1 MAQHIKLDQD
11 KDTLILDVAKTALRT
26 AKSAQTRKGGSA
38 FYPTGDGQGVLVGGM
53 ADHGV
58 DKWDPE
64 TGEQSPLWE
73 GISQEELDAKGE
85 EILNAAKTDTEAQIT
100 IVNTTINEAQQAIE
114 ANREGLESE
123 AYLRAEGDKRAQEA
137 AAAVKAE
144 TDKLVTKYDE
154 MDTSVSSVKN
164 DLKNVMTSTTQLEQD
179 MIVSTLIE
187 YAVGDSDT
195 TPPDLATYWLGE
207 PNNSVSVLSDPWGPT
222 TPERTPGTYIW
233 MRTRVTF
240 GDGGQETSAPVLV
253 TGNTGAQGV
262 PGEPGEDGL
271 PGAAGANGKTS
282 YLHLAYADSA
292 DGRTDFSTSD
302 SNRDYIGQYTDFT
315 QQDST
320 DPSKYTWSKIKGA
333 TGAQGLK
340 GDPGATGLPGAP
352 GADGR
357 TSYAHF
363 AYANSAD
370 GRTDFSTTNGVGK
383 KYLGQYVDFVAAD
396 STDPTKYTWSLIVG
410 PQGPQGVPGEP
421 GEDGI
426 PGAKG
431 ADGKTSYLHLAYA
444 NSADGKNGFST
455 TDSNRDY
462 IGQYTDF
469 TQADSS
475 DPSKYTWSKIKGA
488 TGAQG
493 LKGDPGATGLP
504 GAPGA
509 DGRTSYAHFAYAN
522 SSDGRTDFSTTN
534 GTNKK
539 YLGQYVDFVEAD
551 STDPTKYTW
560 SLIVGPQGPQGPQG
574 VAGAKGDKGD
584 DGVTRY
590 SYFAYGT
597 SASGANF
604 SKTPT
609 SNSTYIGVCVTTAAT
624 QPTDPAKYTWSLT
637 KGATGPAG
645 PQGAAGAKGDVGED
659 GKTYYTFF
667 AYATNS
673 SGANFSKTPTSSST
687 YMGVCITLSATQPTD
702 PSKYTWSLTKGAQGA
717 TGAQGVSVSALT
729 PFWQL
734 SEAKPAQPVNK
745 SPGGGWTSTEPAY
758 VRGKKLWTCSRID
771 YSNGQWSWTSVQ
783 QSSAF
788 DAAELALTTA
798 NGKNRRFVQP
808 TTPDV
813 PVADLTQGDEWWQ
826 TSSKPPET
834 YWMGTPNNSVSV
846 LVDHSGEVEHI
857 WVWNGSR
864 WALNRLSAEDIIV
877 SGSVAAGLVTADFF
891 DGARIRGGE
900 FVTSNELI
908 RLNNAGLIM
917 DGKSGERLVT
927 LNATDGTATFQNVAI
942 INGSLSVPT
951 IEGGSIEGA
960 DYKLTA
966 GTGENKQ
973 IVAQINSSGVI
984 FGDHLA
990 YAKNSK
996 GKWVLSLKGTVQAG
1010 GTVSGAH
1017 VKGGIITTN
1026 TSYDPDDPAWE
1037 FDYVETDPA
1046 KAAVKYRGV
1055 WITSGGLFSYKNNGK
1070 KEYAFAVQVDGSVVF
1085 DGPVISNA
1093 TLTAPLLQTDPA
1105 TDRGIKI
1112 VGNTLTAFSRSGTPM
1127 LSLNGDTGSAVLVG
1141 GFKTAPNGRR
1151 LEITNSVYGDVS
1163 VGAIHGY
1170 DLIGESWHIVGTSDR
1185 TSTSDIDNWYTASLG
1200 IGINPQQ
1207 PEINIRYENR
1217 YKATVMSLLADRID
1231 IIGAG
1236 DGRNPYGDGVYVND
1250 RRIDWEQSWANLPLA
1265 NGASMVGIAQYG
1277 QRAGLLVFRGRIKCT
1292 GSGDCDLFDLSSI
1305 YSGFE
1310 TSSVNRTWIIGT
1322 MTNGIA
1328 TTARAYIPAGS
1339 TMLRVN
1345 NGPHDWVDVGSIVIG
1360 L

>member
-1 MAQHIKLDQD
+1 MALHP
-11 KDTLILDVAKTALRT
+11 ILSPTSTQTIARLGVTALRT
-26 AKSAQTRKGGSA
+26 AQSMQTRKGGSA

-85 EILNAAKTDTEAQIT
+85 EILGAAKEDTAAQIT
-100 IVNTTINEAQQAIE
+100 LVNTTITEAQQAIE
-114 ANREGLESE
+114 ANREGIEAE
-123 AYLRAEGDKRAQEA
+123 AYLRAEGDKLAQDA
-137 AAAVKAE
+137 AAAVKTE
-144 TDKLVTKYDE
+144 TDRLSTKYDE
-154 MDTSVSSVKN
+154 MDTSVKNVKN

-195 TPPDLATYWLGE
+195 TPPDVTTYWMGE
-207 PNNSVSVLSDPWGPT
+207 PNNSVSVLSDPWSPD
-222 TPERTPGTYIW
+222 TPERTPGTYVW

-253 TGNTGAQGV
+253 TGNTGAQGPQGV

-271 PGAAGANGKTS
+271 PGAAGTNGKTS
-282 YLHLAYADSA
+282 YLHLAYANSA

-320 DPSKYTWSKIKGA
+320 DPSKYAWSKIKGA

-370 GRTDFSTTNGVGK
+370 GK
-383 KYLGQYVDFVAAD
+383 
-396 STDPTKYTWSLIVG
+396 
-410 PQGPQGVPGEP
+410 
-421 GEDGI
+421 
-426 PGAKG
+426 
-431 ADGKTSYLHLAYA
+431 
-444 NSADGKNGFST
+444 
-455 TDSNRDY
+455 
-462 IGQYTDF
+462 
-469 TQADSS
+469 
-475 DPSKYTWSKIKGA
+475 
-488 TGAQG
+488 
-493 LKGDPGATGLP
+493 
-504 GAPGA
+504 
-509 DGRTSYAHFAYAN
+509 
-522 SSDGRTDFSTTN
+522 TDFSTTN

-539 YLGQYVDFVEAD
+539 YIGQYVDFVEAD

-560 SLIVGPQGPQGPQG
+560 SLIVGPQGPQG
-574 VAGAKGDKGD
+574 VAGAKGDKGE

-604 SKTPT
+604 STTPT
-609 SNSTYIGVCVTTAAT
+609 SASTYIGVCVTTAAT
-624 QPTDPAKYTWSLT
+624 QPTDPTKYTWSLT

-659 GKTYYTFF
+659 GKTYYTYF
-667 AYATNS
+667 AYGTSA
-673 SGANFSKTPTSSST
+673 SGANFSTTPTANST
-687 YMGVCITLSATQPTD
+687 YMGVCITLSATQPTT
-702 PSKYTWSLTKGAQGA
+702 PASYTWSLTKGNQGA

-734 SEAKPAQPVNK
+734 SESKPAQPVNK
-745 SPGGGWTSTEPAY
+745 SPGGGWSSSEPAY

-788 DAAELALTTA
+788 EAAELALTTA
-798 NGKNRRFVQP
+798 NGKNRRYVQP
-808 TTPDV
+808 STPVVDTSE
-813 PVADLTQGDEWWQ
+813 LTQGDEWWQ

-846 LVDHSGEVEHI
+846 LVDHSDEVEHI
-857 WVWNGSR
+857 WVWNGTR

-877 SGSVAAGLVTADFF
+877 SGTVAAGLVTADFF
-891 DGARIRGGE
+891 DGARIMGGE

-908 RLNNAGLIM
+908 RLNNAGLVM

-927 LNATDGTATFQNVAI
+927 LNATDGTATFQHVAI

-960 DYKLTA
+960 DYKLTT
-966 GTGENKQ
+966 GTGANKQ
-973 IVAQINSSGVI
+973 IVAQINSSGI
-984 FGDHLA
+984 SFGDKLTF
-990 YAKNSK
+990 AKKS
-996 GKWVLSLKGTVQAG
+996 GEWVLSLKGAIQTG
-1010 GTVSGAH
+1010 GEISGPVITAPTIQTSSEANT
-1017 VKGGIITTN
+1017 GIK
-1026 TSYDPDDPAWE
+1026 
-1037 FDYVETDPA
+1037 F
-1046 KAAVKYRGV
+1046 
-1055 WITSGGLFSYKNNGK
+1055 TSGGLVAYDT
-1070 KEYAFAVQVDGSVVF
+1070 DGNVTFTLDDS
-1085 DGPVISNA
+1085 GQIMMAGALLSNA
-1093 TLTAPLLQTDPA
+1093 TLTAPILQTNPA
-1105 TDRGIKI
+1105 ENRGIKI
-1112 VGNTLTAFSRSGTPM
+1112 AGQTFKAYRNDGTKMVNIDVNGSGVAEFTGTFRTGSSGSVMEMLSYSSGVSSVQGGGQLRSVIGDKTIWNMWGHYGESGYAGQLWEYTWGLGVAGSDFLTAKVT
-1127 LSLNGDTGSAVLVG
+1127 NTGSQMFIQADTVRISSTTAG
-1141 GFKTAPNGRR
+1141 G
-1151 LEITNSVYGDVS
+1151 
-1163 VGAIHGY
+1163 
-1170 DLIGESWHIVGTSDR
+1170 
-1185 TSTSDIDNWYTASLG
+1185 
-1200 IGINPQQ
+1200 
-1207 PEINIRYENR
+1207 
-1217 YKATVMSLLADRID
+1217 
-1231 IIGAG
+1231 
-1236 DGRNPYGDGVYVND
+1236 GVYVNN
-1250 RRIDWEQSWANLPLA
+1250 RRIDWEQSWTNLPLA
-1265 NGASMVGIAQYG
+1265 NGATAVGTAQYG

-1292 GSGDCDLFDLSSI
+1292 GSGDCDLFDLSAI
-1305 YSGFE
+1305 YGGFE
-1310 TSSVNRTWIIGT
+1310 TSNVNRTWIIGT
-1322 MTNGIA
+1322 MTNGLA
-1328 TTARAYIPAGS
+1328 TTARAYIPANS

-1345 NGPHDWVDVGSIVIG
+1345 NGPHDWVDTGSIVIG

>member
-1 MAQHIKLDQD
+1 MAQHLQINIDP
-11 KDTLILDVAKTALRT
+11 DTLAMQVAQTALRT
-26 AKSAQTRKGGSA
+26 AQENQTRKAANVYIPS
-38 FYPTGDGQGVLVGGM
+38 GDGTGVLIGDTAENGGISRY
-53 ADHGV
+53 
-58 DKWDPE
+58 DPE
-64 TGEQSPLWE
+64 SETQSPLWE
-73 GISQEELDAKGE
+73 GVSQEELDAKAE
-85 EILNAAKTDTEAQIT
+85 EILGAAKEDTAAQIT
-100 IVNTTINEAQQAIE
+100 IVNTTITEAQQQIE
-114 ANREGLESE
+114 SNREGLEKE
-123 AYLRAEGDKRAQEA
+123 AYLRAEADKLAQDA

-144 TDKLVTKYDE
+144 TDKLATKYDT
-154 MDTSVSSVKN
+154 MDTDVKSVKS
-164 DLKNVMTSTTQLEQD
+164 DLTKVMSSTTQLEQD

-195 TPPDLATYWLGE
+195 VPPDLATYWTGE

-253 TGNTGAQGV
+253 TGNTGAQGPQGV
-262 PGEPGEDGL
+262 PGEPGADGL
-271 PGAAGANGKTS
+271 PGAAGTNGKTS
-282 YLHLAYADSA
+282 YLHLAYANSA
-292 DGRTDFSTSD
+292 DGTTGFSTTD
-302 SNRDYIGQYTDFT
+302 SNRDYIGQYTDFVKA
-315 QQDST
+315 DST
-320 DPSKYTWSKIKGA
+320 DPSKYAWSKIKGA

-352 GADGR
+352 GADGK

-421 GEDGI
+421 GADGL
-426 PGAKG
+426 PGAAG
-431 ADGKTSYLHLAYA
+431 TNGKTSYLHLAYA
-444 NSADGKNGFST
+444 NSADGTTGFST

-469 TQADSS
+469 VKADST
-475 DPSKYTWSKIKGA
+475 DPSKYAWSKIKGA

-509 DGRTSYAHFAYAN
+509 DGKTSYAHFAYAN
-522 SSDGRTDFSTTN
+522 SADGRTDFSTTN
-534 GTNKK
+534 GVGKK
-539 YLGQYVDFVEAD
+539 YLGQYVDFVAAD

-574 VAGAKGDKGD
+574 VAGAKGDPGE
-584 DGVTRY
+584 DGITRY

-597 SASGANF
+597 SSSGANF
-604 SKTPT
+604 STTPT
-609 SNSTYIGVCVTTAAT
+609 SNSTYIGVCVTTSAT
-624 QPTDPAKYTWSLT
+624 QPTDPSKYTWSLT

-734 SEAKPAQPVNK
+734 AESKPSQPVNK
-745 SPGGGWTSTEPAY
+745 SPGGGWSSTEPTYA
-758 VRGKKLWTCSRID
+758 RGKKLWTCSRID

-788 DAAELALTTA
+788 EAAELALTTA

-808 TTPDV
+808 ATPDV
-813 PVADLTQGDEWWQ
+813 PAAELTQGDEWWQ

-834 YWMGTPNNSVSV
+834 YWMGEPNNSVSV

-927 LNATDGTATFQNVAI
+927 LNATDGTATFQHVAI

-960 DYKLTA
+960 DYRLTTGS
-966 GTGENKQ
+966 GTTKQ
-973 IVAQINSSGVI
+973 TIARINSDGVV
-984 FGDHLA
+984 FGDHLS
-990 YAKNSK
+990 YAKNK
-996 GKWVLSLKGTVQAG
+996 QGVWVLSLKGAIQSG
-1010 GTVSGAH
+1010 GEISGP
-1017 VKGGIITTN
+1017 IITAPTIQTSSAEN
-1026 TSYDPDDPAWE
+1026 TGLK
-1037 FDYVETDPA
+1037 F
-1046 KAAVKYRGV
+1046 
-1055 WITSGGLFSYKNNGK
+1055 TSGGLVAYDT
-1070 KEYAFAVQVDGSVVF
+1070 DGDTTFTLDNTGRIMMV
-1085 DGPVISNA
+1085 GALLSNA
-1093 TLTAPLLQTDPA
+1093 TLTAPILQTNPA
-1105 TDRGIKI
+1105 DKRGIKI
-1112 VGNTLTAFSRSGTPM
+1112 AGNVFTAYSNSGVPM

-1141 GFKTAPNGRR
+1141 GFKTAQSGRR

-1170 DLIGESWHIVGTSDR
+1170 DQVGESWHIVGTSDR
-1185 TSTSDIDNWYTASLG
+1185 TSPSEIDNWYTASLG

-1236 DGRNPYGDGVYVND
+1236 DGRNPYGDGVYVNN
-1250 RRIDWEQSWANLPLA
+1250 RRIDWEQSWTNLPLA
-1265 NGASMVGIAQYG
+1265 NGATAVGTAQYG
-1277 QRAGLLVFRGRIKCT
+1277 QRAGLLVFRGRIKCANT
-1292 GSGDCDLFDLSSI
+1292 GDCDLFDLASV

-1310 TSSVNRTWIIGT
+1310 TLSVNRTWIIST
-1322 MTNGIA
+1322 MTKGVA
-1328 TTARAYIPAGS
+1328 TTARAFIPAGS

-1345 NGPHDWVDVGSIVIG
+1345 NGPHDWVDIGSIVIG

>member
-1 MAQHIKLDQD
+1 MALHP
-11 KDTLILDVAKTALRT
+11 ILSPTSAQTIARLGVTALRT
-26 AKSAQTRKGGSA
+26 AQSMQTRKSGSA
-38 FYPTGDGQGVLVGGM
+38 FYPTGDGTGILVGGM

-73 GISQEELDAKGE
+73 GISQEELDAKAD
-85 EILNAAKTDTEAQIT
+85 EILGAAKEDTAAQIT
-100 IVNTTINEAQQAIE
+100 IVNNTITEAQQAIKS
-114 ANREGLESE
+114 NHDGLEQE
-123 AYLRAEGDKRAQEA
+123 ASLRAEGDKLAQEA
-137 AAAVKAE
+137 AKAVKEE
-144 TDKLVTKYDE
+144 TDRLSTKYDE
-154 MDTSVSSVKN
+154 MDTSVTNVKN
-164 DLKNVMTSTTQLEQD
+164 DLKTVMTSTTQLEQD

-195 TPPDLATYWLGE
+195 VPPDLATYWTGE
-207 PNNSVSVLSDPWGPT
+207 PNNSVSVLSDPWGTT

-253 TGNTGAQGV
+253 TGNTGAQGPQGV

-271 PGAAGANGKTS
+271 PGAAGTNGKTS
-282 YLHLAYADSA
+282 YLHLAYANSS

-315 QQDST
+315 QADST
-320 DPSKYTWSKIKGA
+320 DPSKYAWSKIKGA
-333 TGAQGLK
+333 QGAQGLK

-352 GADGR
+352 GADGK

-370 GRTDFSTTNGVGK
+370 GK
-383 KYLGQYVDFVAAD
+383 
-396 STDPTKYTWSLIVG
+396 
-410 PQGPQGVPGEP
+410 
-421 GEDGI
+421 
-426 PGAKG
+426 
-431 ADGKTSYLHLAYA
+431 
-444 NSADGKNGFST
+444 
-455 TDSNRDY
+455 
-462 IGQYTDF
+462 
-469 TQADSS
+469 
-475 DPSKYTWSKIKGA
+475 
-488 TGAQG
+488 
-493 LKGDPGATGLP
+493 
-504 GAPGA
+504 
-509 DGRTSYAHFAYAN
+509 
-522 SSDGRTDFSTTN
+522 TDFSTTN

-539 YLGQYVDFVEAD
+539 YIGQYVDFVEAD

-560 SLIVGPQGPQGPQG
+560 SLIVGPQGPQG
-574 VAGAKGDKGD
+574 VAGAKGDKGE

-604 SKTPT
+604 STTPT
-609 SNSTYIGVCVTTAAT
+609 SASTYIGVCVTTAAT
-624 QPTDPAKYTWSLT
+624 QPTDPTKYTWSLT

-659 GKTYYTFF
+659 GKTYYTYF
-667 AYATNS
+667 AYGTSA
-673 SGANFSKTPTSSST
+673 SGANFSTTPTANST
-687 YMGVCITLSATQPTD
+687 YMGVCITLDATQPTT
-702 PSKYTWSLTKGAQGA
+702 PASYTWSLTKGATGA

-729 PFWQL
+729 PFWQM
-734 SEAKPAQPVNK
+734 SESKPAQPVNK
-745 SPGGGWTSTEPAY
+745 TPGGGWSSTEPAY

-798 NGKNRRFVQP
+798 DGKNRRYVQP
-808 TTPDV
+808 STPVVDV
-813 PVADLTQGDEWWQ
+813 SELTQGDEWWQ

-857 WVWNGSR
+857 WVWNGTR

-908 RLNNAGLIM
+908 RLNNVGLIM

-927 LNATDGTATFQNVAI
+927 LNATDGTATFNSVAI

-973 IVAQINSSGVI
+973 IVAQINSSGVM

-1037 FDYVETDPA
+1037 FDYVETDPT

-1055 WITSGGLFSYKNNGK
+1055 WITSGGLFAYKNNGK
-1070 KEYAFAVQVDGSVVF
+1070 KEYAFAVQADGSVVF

-1105 TDRGIKI
+1105 ADRGIKI
-1112 VGNTLTAFSRSGTPM
+1112 VGNTLTAFSRTGTPM

-1141 GFKTAPNGRR
+1141 GFKTAQSGRR

-1170 DLIGESWHIVGTSDR
+1170 DLVGESWHIVGSSDR

-1217 YKATVMSLLADRID
+1217 YKSTVMSLLADRID

-1236 DGRNPYGDGVYVND
+1236 DGRNPYGDGVYVNN
-1250 RRIDWEQSWANLPLA
+1250 RRIDWEQSWTNLPLA
-1265 NGASMVGIAQYG
+1265 NGATAVGTAQYG

-1292 GSGDCDLFDLSSI
+1292 NTGDCDLFDLSSI

-1310 TSSVNRTWIIGT
+1310 TSTVNRTWIIGT
-1322 MTNGIA
+1322 MTNGLA

-1345 NGPHDWVDVGSIVIG
+1345 NGPHDWVDIGSIVIG

>member
-1 MAQHIKLDQD
+1 M
-11 KDTLILDVAKTALRT
+11 
-26 AKSAQTRKGGSA
+26 
-38 FYPTGDGQGVLVGGM
+38 
-53 ADHGV
+53 
-58 DKWDPE
+58 
-64 TGEQSPLWE
+64 
-73 GISQEELDAKGE
+73 
-85 EILNAAKTDTEAQIT
+85 
-100 IVNTTINEAQQAIE
+100 
-114 ANREGLESE
+114 
-123 AYLRAEGDKRAQEA
+123 
-137 AAAVKAE
+137 
-144 TDKLVTKYDE
+144 
-154 MDTSVSSVKN
+154 
-164 DLKNVMTSTTQLEQD
+164 
-179 MIVSTLIE
+179 
-187 YAVGDSDT
+187 
-195 TPPDLATYWLGE
+195 
-207 PNNSVSVLSDPWGPT
+207 
-222 TPERTPGTYIW
+222 
-233 MRTRVTF
+233 
-240 GDGGQETSAPVLV
+240 
-253 TGNTGAQGV
+253 
-262 PGEPGEDGL
+262 
-271 PGAAGANGKTS
+271 
-282 YLHLAYADSA
+282 AYANSA

-320 DPSKYTWSKIKGA
+320 DPSEYTWSKIKGA
-333 TGAQGLK
+333 QGLQGLK

-370 GRTDFSTTNGVGK
+370 GK
-383 KYLGQYVDFVAAD
+383 
-396 STDPTKYTWSLIVG
+396 
-410 PQGPQGVPGEP
+410 
-421 GEDGI
+421 
-426 PGAKG
+426 
-431 ADGKTSYLHLAYA
+431 
-444 NSADGKNGFST
+444 
-455 TDSNRDY
+455 
-462 IGQYTDF
+462 
-469 TQADSS
+469 
-475 DPSKYTWSKIKGA
+475 
-488 TGAQG
+488 
-493 LKGDPGATGLP
+493 
-504 GAPGA
+504 
-509 DGRTSYAHFAYAN
+509 
-522 SSDGRTDFSTTN
+522 TDFSTTN

-539 YLGQYVDFVEAD
+539 YIGQYVDFVEAD

-574 VAGAKGDKGD
+574 VAGAKGDKGE

-590 SYFAYGT
+590 SYFAYAT

-604 SKTPT
+604 SKTPAA
-609 SNSTYIGVCVTTAAT
+609 NSTYIGVCVTTAAT
-624 QPTDPAKYTWSLT
+624 QPTDPSKYTWSLT

-659 GKTYYTFF
+659 GKTYYTYF
-667 AYATNS
+667 AYATSS
-673 SGANFSKTPTSSST
+673 SGANFSTTPTANST
-687 YMGVCITLSATQPTD
+687 YMGVCITLSATQLTD

-729 PFWQL
+729 PFWQM
-734 SEAKPAQPVNK
+734 SESKPAQPVNK
-745 SPGGGWTSTEPAY
+745 SPGGGWSSTEPAY

-788 DAAELALTTA
+788 EAAELALTTA
-798 NGKNRRFVQP
+798 DGKNRRFVQP

-813 PVADLTQGDEWWQ
+813 PAAELTQGDEWWQ

-834 YWMGTPNNSVSV
+834 YWMGEPNNSVSV
-846 LVDHSGEVEHI
+846 CVDHSNEVEHI
-857 WVWNGSR
+857 WVWNGKR

-927 LNATDGTATFQNVAI
+927 LNATDGTATFQDVAI

-966 GTGENKQ
+966 GSGANKQ
-973 IVAQINSSGVI
+973 IVARINSDGII
-984 FGDHLA
+984 FGDHLS
-990 YAKNSK
+990 YAKNK
-996 GKWVLSLKGTVQAG
+996 QGQWVLSLAG
-1010 GTVSGAH
+1010 AIQSGGEISSA
-1017 VKGGIITTN
+1017 VITAPTIQ
-1026 TSYDPDDPAWE
+1026 TSSAE
-1037 FDYVETDPA
+1037 KTGLKF
-1046 KAAVKYRGV
+1046 
-1055 WITSGGLFSYKNNGK
+1055 TSGGLVAYNAAGDVT
-1070 KEYAFAVQVDGSVVF
+1070 FALDNAGGIMMAGAVL
-1085 DGPVISNA
+1085 SNA
-1093 TLTAPLLQTDPA
+1093 NLTAPILQTDSA
-1105 TDRGIKI
+1105 ADRGIKI

-1141 GFKTAPNGRR
+1141 GFKTAQSGRR
-1151 LEITNSVYGDVS
+1151 LEITNSVYGTVS

-1170 DLIGESWHIVGTSDR
+1170 DLVGESWHIVGSSDR
-1185 TSTSDIDNWYTASLG
+1185 TSTSDIDNWYTTSLG

-1207 PEINIRYENR
+1207 PEINVRYENR

-1250 RRIDWEQSWANLPLA
+1250 RRIDWEQSWTNIALA
-1265 NGASMVGIAQYG
+1265 NGATVVGTAQYG
-1277 QRAGLLVFRGRIKCT
+1277 QRAGLLTFRGRIKCA

-1305 YSGFE
+1305 YSDFE
-1310 TSSVNRTWIIGT
+1310 TSTVNRTWIIGT
-1322 MTNGIA
+1322 MTNGLA

-1345 NGPHDWVDVGSIVIG
+1345 NGPHDWVDIGSIVIG

>member
-1 MAQHIKLDQD
+1 MALHP
-11 KDTLILDVAKTALRT
+11 ILSPTSTQTIARLGVTALRT
-26 AKSAQTRKGGSA
+26 AQSMQTRKGGSA
-38 FYPTGDGQGVLVGGM
+38 FYPTGDGQGVLVGDM

-73 GISQEELDAKGE
+73 GISQEELDAKGD
-85 EILNAAKTDTEAQIT
+85 EILGAAKEDTAAQIT
-100 IVNTTINEAQQAIE
+100 IVNNTINEAQQAIE
-114 ANREGLESE
+114 SNREGIEAE
-123 AYLRAEGDKRAQEA
+123 AYLREEGDKRAQET

-144 TDKLVTKYDE
+144 TDRLSTKYDE
-154 MDTSVSSVKN
+154 MDTSVTSVKN
-164 DLKNVMTSTTQLEQD
+164 DLKHVMTSTTQLEQD

-195 TPPDLATYWLGE
+195 VPPDLATYWMGE

-253 TGNTGAQGV
+253 TGNTGAQGPQGV

-282 YLHLAYADSA
+282 YLHLAYANSA

-363 AYANSAD
+363 AYANSSD
-370 GRTDFSTTNGVGK
+370 GRTDFSTTNGVG
-383 KYLGQYVDFVAAD
+383 
-396 STDPTKYTWSLIVG
+396 
-410 PQGPQGVPGEP
+410 
-421 GEDGI
+421 
-426 PGAKG
+426 
-431 ADGKTSYLHLAYA
+431 
-444 NSADGKNGFST
+444 
-455 TDSNRDY
+455 
-462 IGQYTDF
+462 
-469 TQADSS
+469 
-475 DPSKYTWSKIKGA
+475 
-488 TGAQG
+488 
-493 LKGDPGATGLP
+493 
-504 GAPGA
+504 
-509 DGRTSYAHFAYAN
+509 
-522 SSDGRTDFSTTN
+522 
-534 GTNKK
+534 KK

-574 VAGAKGDKGD
+574 AAGAKGDKGD
-584 DGVTRY
+584 DGITRY

-597 SASGANF
+597 SANGANF

-609 SNSTYIGVCVTTAAT
+609 TTSTYIGVCVTTSPT
-624 QPTDPAKYTWSLT
+624 QPTDPSKYTWSLT

-659 GKTYYTFF
+659 GKTYYTYF
-667 AYATNS
+667 AYGTSA

-687 YMGVCITLSATQPTD
+687 HMGVCITLSATQPTD

-734 SEAKPAQPVNK
+734 AESKPAQPVNK
-745 SPGGGWTSTEPAY
+745 SPGGGWSSTEPAY

-788 DAAELALTTA
+788 EAAELALTTA
-798 NGKNRRFVQP
+798 NGKNRRYVQP
-808 TTPDV
+808 STPVVD
-813 PVADLTQGDEWWQ
+813 ANELTQGDEWWQ

-834 YWMGTPNNSVSV
+834 YWMGEPNNSVSV
-846 LVDHSGEVEHI
+846 LVDHSNEVEHI
-857 WVWNGSR
+857 WVWNGKR

-908 RLNNAGLIM
+908 RLNNAGLVM

-927 LNATDGTATFQNVAI
+927 LNATDGTATFQHVAI

-960 DYKLTA
+960 DYRLT
-966 GTGENKQ
+966 TGSGATKQ
-973 IVAQINSSGVI
+973 TIARINSDGVV
-984 FGDHLA
+984 FGDHLS
-990 YAKNSK
+990 YAKNK
-996 GKWVLSLKGTVQAG
+996 QGVWVLSLKGAIQSG
-1010 GTVSGAH
+1010 GEISGP
-1017 VKGGIITTN
+1017 VITAPTIQ
-1026 TSYDPDDPAWE
+1026 TSSAE
-1037 FDYVETDPA
+1037 KTGLKF
-1046 KAAVKYRGV
+1046 
-1055 WITSGGLFSYKNNGK
+1055 TSGGLVAYDT
-1070 KEYAFAVQVDGSVVF
+1070 DGDTTF
-1085 DGPVISNA
+1085 TLDNTGRIMMAGALLSNA
-1093 TLTAPLLQTDPA
+1093 TLTAPVLQTNPA
-1105 TDRGIKI
+1105 DKRGIKI
-1112 VGNTLTAFSRSGTPM
+1112 AGNVFTAYSNSGVPM

-1141 GFKTAPNGRR
+1141 GFKTAQSGRR

-1170 DLIGESWHIVGTSDR
+1170 DQVGESWHIVGTSDR
-1185 TSTSDIDNWYTASLG
+1185 TSPSEIDNWYTASLG

-1236 DGRNPYGDGVYVND
+1236 SGRNPYGDGVYVNN
-1250 RRIDWEQSWANLPLA
+1250 RRIDWEPSWTNLPLA
-1265 NGASMVGIAQYG
+1265 NGATAVGTAQYG
-1277 QRAGLLVFRGRIKCT
+1277 QRAGLLVFHGRIKCANT
-1292 GSGDCDLFDLSSI
+1292 GDCDLFDLASV

-1322 MTNGIA
+1322 MTKGVA
-1328 TTARAYIPAGS
+1328 TTARAYIPANS

-1345 NGPHDWVDVGSIVIG
+1345 NGPHDWVDIGSIVIG

>member
-1 MAQHIKLDQD
+1 MAQHLQINIDP
-11 KDTLILDVAKTALRT
+11 DTLAMQVAQTALRT
-26 AKSAQTRKGGSA
+26 AQENQTRKAANVYIPS
-38 FYPTGDGQGVLVGGM
+38 GDGTGVLIGNI
-53 ADHGV
+53 ADTGISRY
-58 DKWDPE
+58 DPE
-64 TGEQSPLWE
+64 SETQSPLWE
-73 GISQEELDAKGE
+73 GVSQEELDAKAE
-85 EILNAAKTDTEAQIT
+85 EILGAAKEDTAAQIT
-100 IVNTTINEAQQAIE
+100 IVNTTITEAQQAIE
-114 ANREGLESE
+114 ANREGIEAE
-123 AYLRAEGDKRAQEA
+123 AYLREEGDKRAQET

-144 TDKLVTKYDE
+144 TDRLSTKYDE
-154 MDTSVSSVKN
+154 MDTSVTSVKN

-195 TPPDLATYWLGE
+195 VPPDLATYWMGE

-253 TGNTGAQGV
+253 TGNTGAQGPQGV

-282 YLHLAYADSA
+282 YMHLAYANSA

-333 TGAQGLK
+333 TGAQG
-340 GDPGATGLPGAP
+340 
-352 GADGR
+352 
-357 TSYAHF
+357 
-363 AYANSAD
+363 
-370 GRTDFSTTNGVGK
+370 
-383 KYLGQYVDFVAAD
+383 
-396 STDPTKYTWSLIVG
+396 
-410 PQGPQGVPGEP
+410 
-421 GEDGI
+421 
-426 PGAKG
+426 
-431 ADGKTSYLHLAYA
+431 
-444 NSADGKNGFST
+444 
-455 TDSNRDY
+455 
-462 IGQYTDF
+462 
-469 TQADSS
+469 
-475 DPSKYTWSKIKGA
+475 
-488 TGAQG
+488 
-493 LKGDPGATGLP
+493 
-504 GAPGA
+504 
-509 DGRTSYAHFAYAN
+509 
-522 SSDGRTDFSTTN
+522 
-534 GTNKK
+534 
-539 YLGQYVDFVEAD
+539 
-551 STDPTKYTW
+551 
-560 SLIVGPQGPQGPQG
+560 
-574 VAGAKGDKGD
+574 
-584 DGVTRY
+584 
-590 SYFAYGT
+590 
-597 SASGANF
+597 
-604 SKTPT
+604 
-609 SNSTYIGVCVTTAAT
+609 
-624 QPTDPAKYTWSLT
+624 
-637 KGATGPAG
+637 
-645 PQGAAGAKGDVGED
+645 
-659 GKTYYTFF
+659 
-667 AYATNS
+667 
-673 SGANFSKTPTSSST
+673 
-687 YMGVCITLSATQPTD
+687 
-702 PSKYTWSLTKGAQGA
+702 
-717 TGAQGVSVSALT
+717 VSVSALT

-734 SEAKPAQPVNK
+734 AESKPAQPVNK

-788 DAAELALTTA
+788 EAAELALTTA
-798 NGKNRRFVQP
+798 NGKNRRYVQP
-808 TTPDV
+808 STPVVD
-813 PVADLTQGDEWWQ
+813 ASELTQGDEWWQ

-834 YWMGTPNNSVSV
+834 YWTGTPNNSVSV

-857 WVWNGSR
+857 WVWNGKR

-960 DYKLTA
+960 DYELTA

-973 IVAQINSSGVI
+973 IVAQINSSGI
-984 FGDHLA
+984 MFGDHLA

-996 GKWVLSLKGTVQAG
+996 GKWTLSLKGAVQAG

-1037 FDYVETDPA
+1037 FDYVETDAA

-1055 WITSGGLFSYKNNGK
+1055 WITSGGLFAYKNNGK
-1070 KEYAFAVQVDGSVVF
+1070 KEYAFAVQDDGSVVF

-1093 TLTAPLLQTDPA
+1093 SLTSPTLQTDPA
-1105 TDRGIKI
+1105 SDRGIKV
-1112 VGNTLTAFSRSGTPM
+1112 VGNTLTAFSRTGTPM
-1127 LSLNGDTGSAVLVG
+1127 LSLNGDTGSAMLVG
-1141 GFKTAPNGRR
+1141 GFKTATNGRR
-1151 LEITNSVYGDVS
+1151 LEITNSVYGTVS

-1170 DLIGESWHIVGTSDR
+1170 DLVGESWHIVGSSDR
-1185 TSTSDIDNWYTASLG
+1185 TSTSDIDNWYTTSLG

-1207 PEINIRYENR
+1207 PELNIRYENR
-1217 YKATVMSLLADRID
+1217 YKTTVMSLLANRID

-1236 DGRNPYGDGVYVND
+1236 TGRNPYGDGVYVNN
-1250 RRIDWEQSWANLPLA
+1250 RRIDWEQSWTDIALA
-1265 NGASMVGIAQYG
+1265 NGSTAVGTAQFG
-1277 QRAGLLVFRGRIKCT
+1277 QRSGLLVFRGRIKCANT
-1292 GSGDCDLFDLSSI
+1292 GDCDLFDLASV

-1310 TSSVNRTWIIGT
+1310 TSNVNRTWIIVT
-1322 MTNGIA
+1322 MTKGVA
-1328 TTARAYIPAGS
+1328 TTARAFIPARS

-1345 NGPHDWVDVGSIVIG
+1345 NGPHDWVDISSIVIG

>member
-1 MAQHIKLDQD
+1 MALHP
-11 KDTLILDVAKTALRT
+11 ILSPTSAQTIARLGVTALRT
-26 AKSAQTRKGGSA
+26 AQSMQTRKGGSA

-85 EILNAAKTDTEAQIT
+85 EILGAAKEDTAAQIT
-100 IVNTTINEAQQAIE
+100 LVNTTITEAQQAIE
-114 ANREGLESE
+114 ANREGIEAE
-123 AYLRAEGDKRAQEA
+123 AYLRAEGDKLAQDA
-137 AAAVKAE
+137 AAAVKTE
-144 TDKLVTKYDE
+144 TDRLSTKYDE
-154 MDTSVSSVKN
+154 MDTSVKNVKN

-195 TPPDLATYWLGE
+195 VPPTLATYWTGE

-253 TGNTGAQGV
+253 TGNTGAQGPQGV

-271 PGAAGANGKTS
+271 PGAAGVNGKTS
-282 YLHLAYADSA
+282 YLHLAYANSA

-315 QQDST
+315 QADSS
-320 DPSKYTWSKIKGA
+320 DPSKYAWSKIKGA

-370 GRTDFSTTNGVGK
+370 GKTDFSTTNG
-383 KYLGQYVDFVAAD
+383 A
-396 STDPTKYTWSLIVG
+396 
-410 PQGPQGVPGEP
+410 
-421 GEDGI
+421 
-426 PGAKG
+426 
-431 ADGKTSYLHLAYA
+431 
-444 NSADGKNGFST
+444 
-455 TDSNRDY
+455 
-462 IGQYTDF
+462 
-469 TQADSS
+469 
-475 DPSKYTWSKIKGA
+475 
-488 TGAQG
+488 
-493 LKGDPGATGLP
+493 
-504 GAPGA
+504 
-509 DGRTSYAHFAYAN
+509 
-522 SSDGRTDFSTTN
+522 
-534 GTNKK
+534 NKK
-539 YLGQYVDFVEAD
+539 YIGQYVDFVEAD

-574 VAGAKGDKGD
+574 VAGAKGDKGE

-604 SKTPT
+604 STTPT
-609 SNSTYIGVCVTTAAT
+609 SASTYIGVCVTTAAT
-624 QPTDPAKYTWSLT
+624 QPTDPTKYTWSLT

-659 GKTYYTFF
+659 GKTYYTYF
-667 AYATNS
+667 AYGTSA
-673 SGANFSKTPTSSST
+673 SGANFSTTPTANST
-687 YMGVCITLSATQPTD
+687 YMGVCITLDATQPTT
-702 PSKYTWSLTKGAQGA
+702 PESYTWSLTKGNQGA
-717 TGAQGVSVSALT
+717 PGAQGVSVSALT

-734 SEAKPAQPVNK
+734 AEAKPAQPVNK
-745 SPGGGWTSTEPAY
+745 SPGGGWTSTEPSY

-788 DAAELALTTA
+788 EAAELALTTA
-798 NGKNRRFVQP
+798 NGKNRRYVQP
-808 TTPDV
+808 STPVVDV
-813 PVADLTQGDEWWQ
+813 SELTQGDEWWQ

-846 LVDHSGEVEHI
+846 LVDHSNEVEHI
-857 WVWNGSR
+857 WVWNGTR

-927 LNATDGTATFQNVAI
+927 LNATDGTATFQHVAI

-960 DYKLTA
+960 DYKLTT
-966 GTGENKQ
+966 GTGANKQ
-973 IVAQINSSGVI
+973 IVARINSDGII
-984 FGDHLA
+984 FGDHLS
-990 YAKNSK
+990 YARNAQ
-996 GKWVLSLKGTVQAG
+996 GQWVLSLAG
-1010 GTVSGAH
+1010 AIQSGGEISSA
-1017 VKGGIITTN
+1017 VITAPTIQ
-1026 TSYDPDDPAWE
+1026 TSSAE
-1037 FDYVETDPA
+1037 KTGLKF
-1046 KAAVKYRGV
+1046 
-1055 WITSGGLFSYKNNGK
+1055 TSGGLVAYNAAGDVT
-1070 KEYAFAVQVDGSVVF
+1070 FALDNAGGIMMAGAVL
-1085 DGPVISNA
+1085 SNA
-1093 TLTAPLLQTDPA
+1093 NLTAPILQTDPA

-1112 VGNTLTAFSRSGTPM
+1112 VGNTLTAFSQSGTPM

-1141 GFKTAPNGRR
+1141 GFKTAQSGRR

-1170 DLIGESWHIVGTSDR
+1170 DLVGESWHIVGSSDR
-1185 TSTSDIDNWYTASLG
+1185 TSPSEIDNWYTASLG

-1236 DGRNPYGDGVYVND
+1236 SGRNPYGDGVYVNN
-1250 RRIDWEQSWANLPLA
+1250 RRIDWEQSWTNIALA
-1265 NGASMVGIAQYG
+1265 NGATAVGTAQYG

-1310 TSSVNRTWIIGT
+1310 TSTVNRTWIIGT
-1322 MTNGIA
+1322 MTNGLA

-1345 NGPHDWVDVGSIVIG
+1345 NGPHDWVDTGSIVIG

>member
-38 FYPTGDGQGVLVGGM
+38 FYPTGDGQGVLVGDM

-85 EILNAAKTDTEAQIT
+85 EILGAAKEDTAAQIT
-100 IVNTTINEAQQAIE
+100 IVNNTINEAQQAIE
-114 ANREGLESE
+114 SNHEGLEAE
-123 AYLRAEGDKRAQEA
+123 AYLRAEGDKLAQEA

-144 TDKLVTKYDE
+144 TDKLSTKYDE
-154 MDTSVSSVKN
+154 MDTSVTSVKN
-164 DLKNVMTSTTQLEQD
+164 ELKHVMTSTTQLEQD

-195 TPPDLATYWLGE
+195 VPPTLATYWTGE

-222 TPERTPGTYIW
+222 TPERTPGTFVW

-253 TGNTGAQGV
+253 TGNTGTQGPQGV

-271 PGAAGANGKTS
+271 PGAAG
-282 YLHLAYADSA
+282 
-292 DGRTDFSTSD
+292 
-302 SNRDYIGQYTDFT
+302 
-315 QQDST
+315 
-320 DPSKYTWSKIKGA
+320 
-333 TGAQGLK
+333 
-340 GDPGATGLPGAP
+340 
-352 GADGR
+352 
-357 TSYAHF
+357 
-363 AYANSAD
+363 
-370 GRTDFSTTNGVGK
+370 TNG
-383 KYLGQYVDFVAAD
+383 Q
-396 STDPTKYTWSLIVG
+396 
-410 PQGPQGVPGEP
+410 
-421 GEDGI
+421 
-426 PGAKG
+426 
-431 ADGKTSYLHLAYA
+431 TSYLHLAYA

-469 TQADSS
+469 TQQDST
-475 DPSKYTWSKIKGA
+475 DPTRYAWSKIKGA
-488 TGAQG
+488 T
-493 LKGDPGATGLP
+493 
-504 GAPGA
+504 
-509 DGRTSYAHFAYAN
+509 
-522 SSDGRTDFSTTN
+522 
-534 GTNKK
+534 
-539 YLGQYVDFVEAD
+539 
-551 STDPTKYTW
+551 
-560 SLIVGPQGPQGPQG
+560 
-574 VAGAKGDKGD
+574 
-584 DGVTRY
+584 
-590 SYFAYGT
+590 
-597 SASGANF
+597 
-604 SKTPT
+604 
-609 SNSTYIGVCVTTAAT
+609 
-624 QPTDPAKYTWSLT
+624 
-637 KGATGPAG
+637 
-645 PQGAAGAKGDVGED
+645 
-659 GKTYYTFF
+659 
-667 AYATNS
+667 
-673 SGANFSKTPTSSST
+673 
-687 YMGVCITLSATQPTD
+687 
-702 PSKYTWSLTKGAQGA
+702 GA

-734 SEAKPAQPVNK
+734 AEAKPSQPVNK
-745 SPGGGWTSTEPAY
+745 SPGGGWSSSEPAY

-788 DAAELALTTA
+788 EAAELALTTA
-798 NGKNRRFVQP
+798 DGKNRRFVQP
-808 TTPDV
+808 TTPNV
-813 PVADLTQGDEWWQ
+813 PASELTPGDEWWQ

-834 YWMGTPNNSVSV
+834 YWMGEPNNSVSV
-846 LVDHSGEVEHI
+846 LVDHSNEVEHI
-857 WVWNGSR
+857 WVWNGTR

-927 LNATDGTATFQNVAI
+927 FNATDGTATFNSVAI

-966 GTGENKQ
+966 GTGANKQ
-973 IVAQINSSGVI
+973 IVARINSDGVI
-984 FGDHLA
+984 FGDHLS
-990 YAKNSK
+990 YAKNEQ
-996 GKWVLSLKGTVQAG
+996 GVWVLAIEGAVQSGGELSGPVITAPTIQTSRAEKTGLK
-1010 GTVSGAH
+1010 
-1017 VKGGIITTN
+1017 
-1026 TSYDPDDPAWE
+1026 
-1037 FDYVETDPA
+1037 F
-1046 KAAVKYRGV
+1046 
-1055 WITSGGLFSYKNNGK
+1055 TSGGLIAYNT
-1070 KEYAFAVQVDGSVVF
+1070 DGATTF
-1085 DGPVISNA
+1085 TLDNTGGIMMAGALLSNA

-1105 TDRGIKI
+1105 EKRGIKI
-1112 VGNTLTAFSRSGTPM
+1112 VRNTLTAFSRTGTPM

-1141 GFKTAPNGRR
+1141 GLKTAPNGRR

-1170 DLIGESWHIVGTSDR
+1170 DLVGESWHIVGSSDR
-1185 TSTSDIDNWYTASLG
+1185 TSTSEIDNWYTTSLG

-1250 RRIDWEQSWANLPLA
+1250 RRIDWEQSWTSMPLA
-1265 NGASMVGIAQYG
+1265 NGATAVGIAQYG
-1277 QRAGLLVFRGRIKCT
+1277 QRAGLLVFRGRIKCAN
-1292 GSGDCDLFDLSSI
+1292 SGDCDLFDLSSI
-1305 YSGFE
+1305 YSDFE
-1310 TSSVNRTWIIGT
+1310 TSTMNRTWIIGT
-1322 MTNGIA
+1322 MTNGLA

>member
-38 FYPTGDGQGVLVGGM
+38 FYPTGDGQGVLVGDM

-85 EILNAAKTDTEAQIT
+85 EILGAAKEDTAAQIT
-100 IVNTTINEAQQAIE
+100 IVNNTINEAQQAIE
-114 ANREGLESE
+114 SNHEGLEAE
-123 AYLRAEGDKRAQEA
+123 AYLRAEGDKLAQEA

-144 TDKLVTKYDE
+144 TDKLSTKYDE
-154 MDTSVSSVKN
+154 MDTSVTSVKN
-164 DLKNVMTSTTQLEQD
+164 ELKHVMTSTTQLEQD

-195 TPPDLATYWLGE
+195 VPPTLATYWTGE

-222 TPERTPGTYIW
+222 TPERTPGTFVW

-253 TGNTGAQGV
+253 TGNTGTQGPQGV

-271 PGAAGANGKTS
+271 PGAAG
-282 YLHLAYADSA
+282 
-292 DGRTDFSTSD
+292 
-302 SNRDYIGQYTDFT
+302 
-315 QQDST
+315 
-320 DPSKYTWSKIKGA
+320 
-333 TGAQGLK
+333 
-340 GDPGATGLPGAP
+340 
-352 GADGR
+352 
-357 TSYAHF
+357 
-363 AYANSAD
+363 
-370 GRTDFSTTNGVGK
+370 TNG
-383 KYLGQYVDFVAAD
+383 Q
-396 STDPTKYTWSLIVG
+396 
-410 PQGPQGVPGEP
+410 
-421 GEDGI
+421 
-426 PGAKG
+426 
-431 ADGKTSYLHLAYA
+431 TSYLHLAYA

-469 TQADSS
+469 TQQDST
-475 DPSKYTWSKIKGA
+475 DPTRYAWSKIKGA
-488 TGAQG
+488 T
-493 LKGDPGATGLP
+493 
-504 GAPGA
+504 
-509 DGRTSYAHFAYAN
+509 
-522 SSDGRTDFSTTN
+522 
-534 GTNKK
+534 
-539 YLGQYVDFVEAD
+539 
-551 STDPTKYTW
+551 
-560 SLIVGPQGPQGPQG
+560 
-574 VAGAKGDKGD
+574 
-584 DGVTRY
+584 
-590 SYFAYGT
+590 
-597 SASGANF
+597 
-604 SKTPT
+604 
-609 SNSTYIGVCVTTAAT
+609 
-624 QPTDPAKYTWSLT
+624 
-637 KGATGPAG
+637 
-645 PQGAAGAKGDVGED
+645 
-659 GKTYYTFF
+659 
-667 AYATNS
+667 
-673 SGANFSKTPTSSST
+673 
-687 YMGVCITLSATQPTD
+687 
-702 PSKYTWSLTKGAQGA
+702 GA
-717 TGAQGVSVSALT
+717 TGAQGVSVSALI

-734 SEAKPAQPVNK
+734 AEAKPSQPVNK
-745 SPGGGWTSTEPAY
+745 SPGGGWSSSEPAY

-788 DAAELALTTA
+788 EAAELALTTA
-798 NGKNRRFVQP
+798 DGKNRRFVQP
-808 TTPDV
+808 TTPNV
-813 PVADLTQGDEWWQ
+813 PASELTPGDEWWQ

-834 YWMGTPNNSVSV
+834 YWMGEPNNSVSV
-846 LVDHSGEVEHI
+846 LVDHSNEVEHI
-857 WVWNGSR
+857 WVWNGTR

-927 LNATDGTATFQNVAI
+927 FNATDGTATFNSVAI

-966 GTGENKQ
+966 GTGANKQ
-973 IVAQINSSGVI
+973 IVARINSDGVI
-984 FGDHLA
+984 FGDHLS
-990 YAKNSK
+990 YAKNEQ
-996 GKWVLSLKGTVQAG
+996 GVWVLAIEGAVQSGGELSGPVITAPTIQTSRAEKTGLK
-1010 GTVSGAH
+1010 
-1017 VKGGIITTN
+1017 
-1026 TSYDPDDPAWE
+1026 
-1037 FDYVETDPA
+1037 F
-1046 KAAVKYRGV
+1046 
-1055 WITSGGLFSYKNNGK
+1055 TSGGLIAYNT
-1070 KEYAFAVQVDGSVVF
+1070 DGATTF
-1085 DGPVISNA
+1085 TLDNTGGIMMAGALLSNA

-1105 TDRGIKI
+1105 EKRGIKI
-1112 VGNTLTAFSRSGTPM
+1112 VRNTLTAFSRTGTPM

-1141 GFKTAPNGRR
+1141 GLKTAPNGRR

-1170 DLIGESWHIVGTSDR
+1170 DLVGESWHIVGSSDR
-1185 TSTSDIDNWYTASLG
+1185 TSTSEIDNWYTTSLG

-1250 RRIDWEQSWANLPLA
+1250 RRIDWEQSWTSMPLA
-1265 NGASMVGIAQYG
+1265 NGATAVGIAQYG
-1277 QRAGLLVFRGRIKCT
+1277 QRAGLLVFRGRIKCAN
-1292 GSGDCDLFDLSSI
+1292 SGDCDLFDLSSI
-1305 YSGFE
+1305 YSDFE
-1310 TSSVNRTWIIGT
+1310 TSTMNRTWIIGT
-1322 MTNGIA
+1322 MTNGLA

>member
-11 KDTLILDVAKTALRT
+11 KDALILDVAKTALRT

-38 FYPTGDGQGVLVGGM
+38 FYPTGDGQGVLVGDM

-73 GISQEELDAKGE
+73 GISQDELDAKGE
-85 EILNAAKTDTEAQIT
+85 EILGAAKEDTAAQIT
-100 IVNTTINEAQQAIE
+100 LVNTTITEAQQAIE
-114 ANREGLESE
+114 ANREGIEAE
-123 AYLRAEGDKRAQEA
+123 AYLRAEGDKLAQDA
-137 AAAVKAE
+137 AAAVKTE
-144 TDKLVTKYDE
+144 TDRLSTKYDE
-154 MDTSVSSVKN
+154 MDTSVKNVKN

-195 TPPDLATYWLGE
+195 TPPDVTTYWMGE
-207 PNNSVSVLSDPWGPT
+207 PNNSVSVLSDPWSPD
-222 TPERTPGTYIW
+222 TPERTPGTYVW

-253 TGNTGAQGV
+253 TGNTGAQGPQGV

-271 PGAAGANGKTS
+271 PGAAGTNGQTS
-282 YLHLAYADSA
+282 YLHLAYANSS
-292 DGRTDFSTSD
+292 DGQTGFSTSD

-320 DPSKYTWSKIKGA
+320 DPSKYAWSKIKGA

-352 GADGR
+352 GADGK

-370 GRTDFSTTNGVGK
+370 GK
-383 KYLGQYVDFVAAD
+383 
-396 STDPTKYTWSLIVG
+396 
-410 PQGPQGVPGEP
+410 
-421 GEDGI
+421 
-426 PGAKG
+426 
-431 ADGKTSYLHLAYA
+431 
-444 NSADGKNGFST
+444 
-455 TDSNRDY
+455 
-462 IGQYTDF
+462 
-469 TQADSS
+469 
-475 DPSKYTWSKIKGA
+475 
-488 TGAQG
+488 
-493 LKGDPGATGLP
+493 
-504 GAPGA
+504 
-509 DGRTSYAHFAYAN
+509 
-522 SSDGRTDFSTTN
+522 TDFSTTN

-539 YLGQYVDFVEAD
+539 YIGQYVDFVEAD

-574 VAGAKGDKGD
+574 VAGAKGDKGE

-604 SKTPT
+604 STTPT
-609 SNSTYIGVCVTTAAT
+609 SASTYIGVCVTTAAT
-624 QPTDPAKYTWSLT
+624 QPTDPTKYTWSLT

-659 GKTYYTFF
+659 GKTYYTYF
-667 AYATNS
+667 AYGTSA
-673 SGANFSKTPTSSST
+673 SGANFSTTPTANST
-687 YMGVCITLSATQPTD
+687 YMGVCITLDATQPTT
-702 PSKYTWSLTKGAQGA
+702 PASYTWSLTKGNQGA
-717 TGAQGVSVSALT
+717 PGAQGVSVSALT
-729 PFWQL
+729 SFWQL
-734 SEAKPAQPVNK
+734 AESKPAQPVNK
-745 SPGGGWTSTEPAY
+745 SPGGGWSSTEPAY

-788 DAAELALTTA
+788 EAAELALTTA
-798 NGKNRRFVQP
+798 NGKNRRYVQP
-808 TTPDV
+808 STPVVD
-813 PVADLTQGDEWWQ
+813 ANELTQGDEWWQ

-834 YWMGTPNNSVSV
+834 YWMGEPNNSVSV
-846 LVDHSGEVEHI
+846 LVDHSNEVEHI
-857 WVWNGSR
+857 WVWNGKR

-908 RLNNAGLIM
+908 RLNNAGLVM

-927 LNATDGTATFQNVAI
+927 LNATDGTATFQHVAI

-960 DYKLTA
+960 DYRLT
-966 GTGENKQ
+966 TGSGATKQ
-973 IVAQINSSGVI
+973 TIARINSDGVV
-984 FGDHLA
+984 FGDHLS
-990 YAKNSK
+990 YAKNK
-996 GKWVLSLKGTVQAG
+996 QGVWVLSLKGAIQ
-1010 GTVSGAH
+1010 
-1017 VKGGIITTN
+1017 
-1026 TSYDPDDPAWE
+1026 
-1037 FDYVETDPA
+1037 
-1046 KAAVKYRGV
+1046 
-1055 WITSGGLFSYKNNGK
+1055 SGGEIS
-1070 KEYAFAVQVDGSVVF
+1070 
-1085 DGPVISNA
+1085 GPVITAPTIQTSGAENTGLKLTTGGLVAYNTDGGVTFTLDNTGRIMMAGALLSNA
-1093 TLTAPLLQTDPA
+1093 TLTAPVLQTNPA
-1105 TDRGIKI
+1105 DKRGIKI
-1112 VGNTLTAFSRSGTPM
+1112 AGNVFTAYSNSGVPM

-1141 GFKTAPNGRR
+1141 GFKTAQSGRR

-1170 DLIGESWHIVGTSDR
+1170 DQVGESWHIVGTSDR
-1185 TSTSDIDNWYTASLG
+1185 TSPSEIDNWYTASLG

-1236 DGRNPYGDGVYVND
+1236 DGRNPYGDGVYVNN
-1250 RRIDWEQSWANLPLA
+1250 RRIDWEQSWTNLPLA
-1265 NGASMVGIAQYG
+1265 NGATAVGTAQYG
-1277 QRAGLLVFRGRIKCT
+1277 QRAGLLVFRGRIKCANT
-1292 GSGDCDLFDLSSI
+1292 GDCDLFDLSSI

-1322 MTNGIA
+1322 MTKGVA
-1328 TTARAYIPAGS
+1328 TTARAYIPANS

-1345 NGPHDWVDVGSIVIG
+1345 NGPHDWADIGSIVIG

>member
-38 FYPTGDGQGVLVGGM
+38 FYPTGDGQGVLVGDM

-85 EILNAAKTDTEAQIT
+85 EILGAAKEDTAAQIT
-100 IVNTTINEAQQAIE
+100 IVNNTINEAQQAIE
-114 ANREGLESE
+114 SNHEGLEAE
-123 AYLRAEGDKRAQEA
+123 AYLRAEGDKLAQEA

-144 TDKLVTKYDE
+144 TDKLSTKYDE
-154 MDTSVSSVKN
+154 MDTSVTSVKN
-164 DLKNVMTSTTQLEQD
+164 ELKHVMTSTTQLEQD

-195 TPPDLATYWLGE
+195 VPPTLATYWTGE

-222 TPERTPGTYIW
+222 TPERTPGTFVW

-253 TGNTGAQGV
+253 TGNTGTQGPQGV

-271 PGAAGANGKTS
+271 PGAAG
-282 YLHLAYADSA
+282 
-292 DGRTDFSTSD
+292 
-302 SNRDYIGQYTDFT
+302 
-315 QQDST
+315 
-320 DPSKYTWSKIKGA
+320 
-333 TGAQGLK
+333 
-340 GDPGATGLPGAP
+340 
-352 GADGR
+352 
-357 TSYAHF
+357 
-363 AYANSAD
+363 
-370 GRTDFSTTNGVGK
+370 TNG
-383 KYLGQYVDFVAAD
+383 Q
-396 STDPTKYTWSLIVG
+396 
-410 PQGPQGVPGEP
+410 
-421 GEDGI
+421 
-426 PGAKG
+426 
-431 ADGKTSYLHLAYA
+431 TSYLHLAYA

-469 TQADSS
+469 TQQDST
-475 DPSKYTWSKIKGA
+475 DPTRYAWSKIKGA
-488 TGAQG
+488 T
-493 LKGDPGATGLP
+493 
-504 GAPGA
+504 
-509 DGRTSYAHFAYAN
+509 
-522 SSDGRTDFSTTN
+522 
-534 GTNKK
+534 
-539 YLGQYVDFVEAD
+539 
-551 STDPTKYTW
+551 
-560 SLIVGPQGPQGPQG
+560 
-574 VAGAKGDKGD
+574 
-584 DGVTRY
+584 
-590 SYFAYGT
+590 
-597 SASGANF
+597 
-604 SKTPT
+604 
-609 SNSTYIGVCVTTAAT
+609 
-624 QPTDPAKYTWSLT
+624 
-637 KGATGPAG
+637 
-645 PQGAAGAKGDVGED
+645 
-659 GKTYYTFF
+659 
-667 AYATNS
+667 
-673 SGANFSKTPTSSST
+673 
-687 YMGVCITLSATQPTD
+687 
-702 PSKYTWSLTKGAQGA
+702 GA

-734 SEAKPAQPVNK
+734 AEAKPSQPVNK
-745 SPGGGWTSTEPAY
+745 SPGGGWSSSEPAY

-788 DAAELALTTA
+788 EAAELALTTA
-798 NGKNRRFVQP
+798 DGKNRRFVQP
-808 TTPDV
+808 TTPNV
-813 PVADLTQGDEWWQ
+813 PASELTPGDEWWQ

-834 YWMGTPNNSVSV
+834 YWMGEPNNSVSV
-846 LVDHSGEVEHI
+846 LVDHSNEVEHI
-857 WVWNGSR
+857 WVWNGTR

-927 LNATDGTATFQNVAI
+927 FNATDGTATFNSVAI

-966 GTGENKQ
+966 GTGANKQ
-973 IVAQINSSGVI
+973 IVARINSDGVI
-984 FGDHLA
+984 FGDHLS
-990 YAKNSK
+990 YAKNEQ
-996 GKWVLSLKGTVQAG
+996 GVWVLAIEGAVQSGGELSGPVITAPTIQTSRAEKTGLK
-1010 GTVSGAH
+1010 
-1017 VKGGIITTN
+1017 
-1026 TSYDPDDPAWE
+1026 
-1037 FDYVETDPA
+1037 F
-1046 KAAVKYRGV
+1046 
-1055 WITSGGLFSYKNNGK
+1055 TSGGLIAYNT
-1070 KEYAFAVQVDGSVVF
+1070 DGATTF
-1085 DGPVISNA
+1085 TLDNTGGIMMAGALLSNA

-1105 TDRGIKI
+1105 EKRGIKI
-1112 VGNTLTAFSRSGTPM
+1112 VRNTLTAFSRTGTPM

-1141 GFKTAPNGRR
+1141 GLKTAPNGRR
-1151 LEITNSVYGDVS
+1151 MEITNSVYGDVS

-1170 DLIGESWHIVGTSDR
+1170 DLVGESWHIVGSSDR
-1185 TSTSDIDNWYTASLG
+1185 TSTSEIDNWYTTSLG

-1217 YKATVMSLLADRID
+1217 YKATVMSLFADRID

-1250 RRIDWEQSWANLPLA
+1250 RRIDWEQSWTSMPLA
-1265 NGASMVGIAQYG
+1265 NGATAVGIAQYG
-1277 QRAGLLVFRGRIKCT
+1277 QRAGLLVFRGRIKCAN
-1292 GSGDCDLFDLSSI
+1292 SGDCDLFDLSSI
-1305 YSGFE
+1305 YSDFE
-1310 TSSVNRTWIIGT
+1310 TSTMNRTWIIGT
-1322 MTNGIA
+1322 MTNGLA